1 MSDRA
6 LWLEEWCPTCRVAP
20 GSRCRTPYYE
30 QDEVTD
36 AGSTSRAGGG
46 PGRARHARP
55 RRASRAARRPGARPR
70 VRTRHGCD
78 PGGASCS
85 AAKPVWRE
93 LEARGA
99 TIATV
104 PFSGRAGRGGR
115 IDRIVLSRLD
125 GDELVDVERWTS
137 RDELC
142 HALEA
147 PVWDR
152 FGSFAG
158 QPPIAGTVA
167 WTSRG
172 PARRDRGPTRRSARF
187 EELV

>member
-1 MSDRA
+1 
-6 LWLEEWCPTCRVAP
+6 
-20 GSRCRTPYYE
+20 
-30 QDEVTD
+30 VT
-36 AGSTSRAGGG
+36 GQS
-46 PGRARHARP
+46 
-55 RRASRAARRPGARPR
+55 
-70 VRTRHGCD
+70 
-78 PGGASCS
+78 
-85 AAKPVWRE
+85 VWQE

-99 TIATV
+99 MLATV

-125 GDELVDVERWTS
+125 SDKLVDIERWTR

-142 HALEA
+142 YALEA

-158 QPPIAGTVA
+158 QPQIAGTVT
-167 WTSRG
+167 WTTADRRVVIEGRRG
-172 PARRDRGPTRRSARF
+172 DNGF